1 MTRTWQLTLAI
12 VALVAFL
19 TACTGASAAPSV
31 ASLDDPGATGA
42 PGGSPSASPITDPQE
57 AFLAYARCM
66 RENGIDMPDPVV
78 STDGGG
84 GVSVQVNGSTGSSP
98 TESKEEFAEA
108 NEACEHLMA
117 NAGPSGPAAS
127 MSPEDFDKLLEFAQC
142 MREHGID
149 MPDPQ
154 TGGGGFIT
162 STDDSGEG
170 GKLPFDDSEFEAANE
185 ACADLLP
192 GTVDGGPSIQRGGD
206 GPGGGTT
213 TELDPAESN

>member
-1 MTRTWQLTLAI
+1 MTRYWQPTLAV
-12 VALVAFL
+12 VALVAIL
-19 TACTGASAAPSV
+19 TACTGAPAAPSV
-31 ASLDDPGATGA
+31 ASLDDPAATGD
-42 PGGSPSASPITDPQE
+42 PGASPSASPITDPQE

-66 RENGIDMPDPVV
+66 RENGIDMPDPIVI
-78 STDGGG
+78 TDGGG
-84 GVSVQVNGSTGSSP
+84 GVSVQVNGGTGSSP

-117 NAGPSGPAAS
+117 DAGPNGPAAS

-154 TGGGGFIT
+154 TGGGFIT

-170 GKLPFDDSEFEAANE
+170 GKLPLDDSEFEAANE

-192 GTVDGGPSIQRGGD
+192 GRMDGPAVQIGGD

-213 TELDPAESN
+213 TIPDPAESN